1 MHLMVEK
8 RRKVEN
14 PNKIRL
20 EIPKEQNID
29 AMVYNLFSETPL
41 KRLIL
46 VALC

>member
-1 MHLMVEK
+1 MHLMLEK

-29 AMVYNLFSETPL
+29 VVASKLFGENQL
-41 KRLIL
+41 KRLVL
-46 VALC
+46 VAPC